1 MTTQIKDSQSVTDA
15 YDDQD
20 SLSFNDAVDTTAA
33 EQPNG
38 AADPTIQRLQDPRAQ
53 LARQGVDLSLRSL
66 QVWADLARQ
75 RGLTAR
81 GYCTRAT
88 YDLFENLLIA
98 QRQVINELV
107 AAQRQLAQECPASTP
122 TVGDDPALR

>member
-1 MTTQIKDSQSVTDA
+1 MTSQMKDSQSVTDA

-20 SLSFNDAVDTTAA
+20 SPFDDAVDTTAA
-33 EQPNG
+33 ERPNG
-38 AADPTIQRLQDPRAQ
+38 AADTIQRLQDPRAQ

-81 GYCTRAT
+81 GYCARAT
-88 YDLFENLLIA
+88 YDLFEKLLIA

-107 AAQRQLAQECPASTP
+107 AAQRQLAQECLASTP
-122 TVGDDPALR
+122 TVGDGPAFR